1 MNGLGGAAGF
11 GEGVLGRNDDSSTG
25 PIDIRSI
32 FGATGV
38 NFFGTNY
45 TSLFVNNNGN
55 ITFTSSL
62 SDFTPSPIGTGLS
75 FPIIAPY
82 WFDIDTRGGVLTTSP
97 GGTSTGSNLVYYDL
111 DLTTH
116 TFTVTWDD
124 VGWYSFRSNP
134 INAFQLQLI
143 DQGGGNFDIIF
154 NYEIIG
160 AAGPADA
167 DDPGEYARAGF
178 SPGGGRPGG
187 FELPGSGSEL
197 AVLQFDT
204 NAGNTG
210 VPGYWIF
217 QVRGGQVLGGTSPTV
232 LPPRPIS
239 FTVET
244 LGLQREGNTG
254 ATPFDVVIRRGGGDL
269 DQPSVVD
276 WQIVIDDPAD
286 LVPGQPLSGVAIF
299 APFQATVTVP
309 ISIAGDR
316 AFEPDDMLRF
326 QLTNVTFG
334 DESWDPDEEGAAI
347 IVNDDP
353 STAFSFSGAQ
363 FRAEGQ
369 LGETSFDFVVLR
381 TGDLSAVSTVDWQ
394 LDLGTADVLD
404 LADRQPVTGTVTF
417 APGQA
422 QATIAIQVAGDTRP
436 EPDETFTLSLT
447 TATTRAV
454 VSAQTATALGTILDD
469 DVRQSLLV
477 ASPTAVALPEG
488 DQGLTAFNFT
498 LVRVGDTSAALD
510 LTYAV
515 ALPGSGALTAADLEG
530 ALNGVVSF
538 AAGASQA
545 MLTVLVRGD
554 ALPEA
559 SETFLVNVNGVQG
572 LNGLQLSGMILNDD
586 KVFAGAAAEP
596 VASAPLADLS
606 IFMQQLAG
614 GGLWSDAGPF

>member
-1 MNGLGGAAGF
+1 VNGLGGAAGF

-32 FGATGV
+32 FGPSGI

-55 ITFTSSL
+55 ITFTSAL

-75 FPIIAPY
+75 FPIIAAY
-82 WFDIDTRGGVLTTSP
+82 WFDIDTRGGVLSPTP

-111 DLTTH
+111 DITTH

-143 DQGGGNFDIIF
+143 DQGGGDFDIIF
-154 NYEIIG
+154 NYETIG

-167 DDPGEYARAGF
+167 DGPGDYARAGY

-187 FELPGSGSEL
+187 FELPGSGNDS

-204 NAGNTG
+204 NPGNTG
-210 VPGYWIF
+210 VPGSWMF
-217 QVRGGQVLGGTSPTV
+217 QVRGGQVLGGNAPDPLV
-232 LPPRPIS
+232 PPRPVS
-239 FTVET
+239 FSVQT
-244 LGLQREGNTG
+244 LGLQREGNSG

-269 DQPSVVD
+269 DEPSVVD

-286 LVPGQPLSGVAIF
+286 LVPGQALSGTAIF

-309 ISIAGDR
+309 VSIAGDR
-316 AFEPDDMLRF
+316 AFEPDDMMRF

-353 STAFSFSGAQ
+353 ATAYSFSGAQ
-363 FRAEGQ
+363 LRAEGQ
-369 LGETSFDFVVLR
+369 AGETAFDFVVLR
-381 TGDLSAVSTVDWQ
+381 TGDVSVAANVDWQ
-394 LDLGTADVLD
+394 LDFGTADALD
-404 LADRQPVTGTVTF
+404 LGVRQSTFGTVSF

-422 QATIAIQVAGDTRP
+422 QATIVVQVAGDTRP
-436 EPDETFTLSLT
+436 EPDETFTLRLVSS
-447 TATTRAV
+447 TTRGLVA
-454 VSAQTATALGTILDD
+454 AQTATAVGTILDD
-469 DVRQSLLV
+469 DIRQSVLA

-488 DQGLTAFNFT
+488 DQGLTTFSFT
-498 LVRVGDTSAALD
+498 LFRVGDSTTALD
-510 LTYAV
+510 LPYAV
-515 ALPGSGALTAADLEG
+515 ALPTGGAVEADLAG
-530 ALNGVVSF
+530 PLSGLVSF

-545 MLTVLVRGD
+545 TLTVLVQGD
-554 ALPEA
+554 TRPEV
-559 SETFLVNVNGVQG
+559 SETFLVNVSGAPG
-572 LNGLQLSGMILNDD
+572 INGLQLTGMILNDD
-586 KVFAGAAAEP
+586 KVLGSAAGSV
-596 VASAPLADLS
+596 VAAPLADVS

-614 GGLWSDAGPF
+614 GGLWSDAGLF